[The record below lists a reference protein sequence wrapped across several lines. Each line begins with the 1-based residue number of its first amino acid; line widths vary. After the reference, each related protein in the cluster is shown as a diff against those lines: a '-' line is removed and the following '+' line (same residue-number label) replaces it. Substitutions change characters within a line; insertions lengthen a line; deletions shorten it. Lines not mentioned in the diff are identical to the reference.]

1 MIRRP
6 PRSTL
11 SSSSAASD
19 VYKRQKLPS
28 GQHYLL
34 LGGGVLGE
42 ALLAGLDV
50 DKLVHLANTAGVHKK
65 GKPRTALAVVLVHG
79 EGLLDAIL
87 VGLHGLVVVSVV
99 LRLGHCKCCSIKY
112 RDPVLCVDTCL
123 LYTSPSPRDS

>member
-19 VYKRQKLPS
+19 VYKRQVVVD
-28 GQHYLL
+28 
-34 LGGGVLGE
+34 GGLGE
-42 ALLAGLDV
+42 HGVVLHLGLADGGHVVGENNELGATLAEGGEGLGVSEAVLAGLHHKLDLGVDV
-50 DKLVHLANTAGVHKK
+50 VD
-65 GKPRTALAVVLVHG
+65 
-79 EGLLDAIL
+79 
-87 VGLHGLVVVSVV
+87 
-99 LRLGHCKCCSIKY
+99 LRLGLLVDGHFSVKTIKY